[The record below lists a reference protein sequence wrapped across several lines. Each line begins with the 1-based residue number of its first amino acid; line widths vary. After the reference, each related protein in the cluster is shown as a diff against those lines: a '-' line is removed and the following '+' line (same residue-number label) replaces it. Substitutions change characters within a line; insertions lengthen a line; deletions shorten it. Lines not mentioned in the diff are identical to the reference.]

1 MGDRTATIAAENISS
16 LSDLVPSH
24 PPTLASFAIAIVA
37 QSIVPARSHWLALVA
52 LVYFKCNLLL
62 LDQIPQLCDRHI
74 QRRRQFYQSTD
85 VSHCH
90 TGRSGI
96 TFNCIVGDPGAI
108 GYFL

>member
-16 LSDLVPSH
+16 LSDEAPSH

-37 QSIVPARSHWLALVA
+37 QLIVHARSHWLALVA

-74 QRRRQFYQSTD
+74 KRRRQF
-85 VSHCH
+85 
-90 TGRSGI
+90 
-96 TFNCIVGDPGAI
+96 
-108 GYFL
+108 